1 MMRGTKVNKVDPNIN
16 QRAAAN
22 PKDSV
27 WVAAS
32 AGTGKTKVLSDRV
45 LNLLLLGCPPEKILC
60 LTFTKAA
67 AAQMENRIALR
78 LAKWV
83 SESDDELK
91 DDIFKLTAAQPSDKS
106 IARARRLFASVLEAK
121 GGMKILTIHSFC
133 QSLLKS
139 FPLEAGVS
147 PNFEVMD
154 EGDAKE
160 LMDKVI
166 SEAIHDK
173 KLRDDL
179 GIISLYVDEDKL
191 IADLKSLDTD
201 RAKFD
206 EAVARYGSLDG
217 LIKAMYQR
225 YNFDVNES
233 AERIVSEICK
243 VPACIKNI
251 LENLLENGGKKAAA
265 AAEELACFLSFSDEE
280 KLKNYKR
287 YECVFL
293 GKTTGTIKSENVYKE
308 DPVKSEAER
317 VFALEEKRKTAVSLA
332 ALKAFLRIADA
343 VLSQYKKRKIAKGLL
358 DYSDLVLKAKE
369 LLFKSGAAAWVL
381 YKLDGGIEHIL
392 VDEAQD
398 TSAEQ
403 WDIVRALSD
412 EFFAGEGASPFERT
426 IFAVGDKK
434 QSIFSFQ
441 GANPAKFALNKNYFE
456 EQLERV
462 GKKLKTVPLSV
473 SFRSTNAVLS
483 LVNNLLLNP
492 KIKDGVI
499 DENEDVTHI
508 AFREGAGGRV
518 ELWPSV
524 KAEADDTPEPWQPPI
539 DRVKTKSAQ
548 DRLAAKIADKI
559 LSMIKGDILESEGR
573 KIEPQDI
580 MILLRKRGAFFEKL
594 VRELKA
600 RNVPVTGIDRM
611 QIKEQIAV
619 MDLIALGDFLLLP
632 EDDLNL
638 AGLLKSP
645 LFGFDEDEIYDVCFG
660 RKNAT
665 VWDRLRAKAKNESA
679 KEKYVETVETLTELL
694 DMVDKVLPSQLFGYV
709 LGALKGR
716 RKIIKRLGLD
726 ADDALAEFMNLA
738 LDFEKNNTPS
748 LQGFLGWLKLRDV
761 TVKRDLEQGDVKAV
775 RITTVHSSKGLEAP
789 IIFLPDTKALGG
801 GKQNKLFWI
810 NDKKGEV
817 PLWFASSGE
826 LPFPMKDEKEAAKA
840 EAEKESKRLLYVAV
854 TRPQDRLYI
863 TAWDR
868 KNSKESAGDDENKN
882 QDKKDSWYDLISESF
897 DKTKSFEDADGKVF
911 FISSAQKTTVKNED
925 VRKEKNKAS
934 LPSWISEKA
943 KEEPLPLKPLAPS
956 KIGIE
961 DDAIAPSP
969 FVTARSGAI
978 QKGKIIHKLLQFLP
992 DAPFD
997 KREQIIGKYLDLNA
1011 EEWDENER
1019 EKVAKEVMNVLS
1031 DERLK
1036 CFFGEG
1042 SKAEVPIIGMLGDE
1056 AFSGQVDRLWI
1067 GEKEVV
1073 IIDYKTNQNVPA
1085 KLEEVPKLYKKQLS
1099 VYKELLAKLFKEK
1112 SVKAYILWTQ
1122 NLSLT
1127 EI

>member
-1 MMRGTKVNKVDPNIN
+1 MMQGAKVNKVNPNIN

-27 WVAAS
+27 WVTAS

-91 DDIFKLTAAQPSDKS
+91 NEIFELTATQPSNKD
-106 IARARRLFASVLEAK
+106 IARARRLFAGVLEAK

-133 QSLLKS
+133 QSLLKR
-139 FPLEAGVS
+139 FPLEARVS

-166 SEAIHDK
+166 AEAIYDK

-191 IADLKSLDTD
+191 IADLKSLDTN

-206 EAVARYGSLDG
+206 DAVARFGSLDG
-217 LIKAMYQR
+217 LIKAIYKR
-225 YNFDVNES
+225 YGIELCVS
-233 AERIVSEICK
+233 KKQLISEICD
-243 VPACIKNI
+243 VPSCIKDI
-251 LENLLENGGKKAAA
+251 VEIFKNGSKTAVETAKKLTA
-265 AAEELACFLSFSDEE
+265 FLSLTKE
-280 KLKNYKR
+280 KKIKNYKQ
-287 YECVFL
+287 YEDMFL
-293 GKTTGTIKSENVYKE
+293 TKEGTIREYKIYKE
-308 DPVKSEAER
+308 NPVKSEAER
-317 VFALEEKRKTAVSLA
+317 VFALEQKRKTVVSLA
-332 ALKAFLRIADA
+332 VLKAFLKVADA
-343 VLSQYKKRKIAKGLL
+343 VLLQYKKRKVAKGLL
-358 DYSDLVLKAKE
+358 DYSDLILKTKE
-369 LLFKSGAAAWVL
+369 LLFNSGAAWVL

-441 GANPAKFALNKNYFE
+441 GANPAKFSLNKTYFE
-456 EQLERV
+456 GQLERV

-492 KIKDGVI
+492 KIKDGVV
-499 DENEDVTHI
+499 DENDDIKHI
-508 AFREGAGGRV
+508 AFREEAGGRV
-518 ELWPSV
+518 ELWPSMQV
-524 KAEADDTPEPWQPPI
+524 EADDIPEPWQPPI

-559 LSMIKGDILESEGR
+559 LSMIKGDILESQGR

-580 MILLRKRGAFFEKL
+580 MILLRKRGSFFEKL

-611 QIKEQIAV
+611 KIKEQIAV

-665 VWDRLRAKAKNESA
+665 VWDSLRSKAKSESG
-679 KEKYVETVETLTELL
+679 KEKYAETVKTLTDLL
-694 DMVDKVLPSQLFGYV
+694 DMVDTVLPSRLFGYV
-709 LGALKGR
+709 LGALEGR
-716 RKIIKRLGLD
+716 RKIIKRLGFD
-726 ADDALAEFMNLA
+726 ADDALAEFMNLT
-738 LDFEKNNTPS
+738 LDFEKDNTPS
-748 LQGFLGWLKLRDV
+748 LQGFLAWLKVRDV
-761 TVKRDLEQGDVKAV
+761 EVKRDLEQGDVKAV

-789 IIFLPDTKALGG
+789 IIFLPDTKAPSG
-801 GKQNKLFWI
+801 GKQNRLYWI
-810 NDKKGEV
+810 NDEKSEL
-817 PLWFASSGE
+817 PLWFASSSE
-826 LPFPMKDEKEAAKA
+826 LPSSMKEEKEAAKT
-840 EAEKESKRLLYVAV
+840 EAGKESKRLLYVAV

-863 TAWDR
+863 TAWDN
-868 KNSKESAGDDENKN
+868 KNSGKNNDDDENKKTS
-882 QDKKDSWYDLISESF
+882 KKDSWYDLINESF

-911 FISSAQKTTVKNED
+911 FVSSPQKAAVKKGD
-925 VRKEKNKAS
+925 VHEKKVKAG
-934 LPSWISEKA
+934 LPLWISKKA
-943 KEEPLPLKPLAPS
+943 EAEPLPLKPLAPS

-961 DDAIAPSP
+961 DDAVALSP

-978 QKGKIIHKLLQFLP
+978 QKGKIVHKLLQFLP
-992 DAPFD
+992 DVPSD
-997 KREQIIGKYLDLNA
+997 KRAEIIKKYLDLNA
-1011 EEWDENER
+1011 AEWDKTER
-1019 EKVAKEVMNVLS
+1019 ENVAKEVMNVLS

-1036 CFFGEG
+1036 GFFGKG

-1067 GEKEVV
+1067 GEKEVI
-1073 IIDYKTNQNVPA
+1073 IIDYKTNQNVP
-1085 KLEEVPKLYKKQLS
+1085 LNPEEVPQLYKKQLS
-1099 VYKELLAKLFKEK
+1099 VYKELLAKLFREK
-1112 SVKAYILWTQ
+1112 TVKAYILWTQ
-1122 NLSLT
+1122 NLSLM

>member
-1 MMRGTKVNKVDPNIN
+1 MNKVDPNIN

-27 WVAAS
+27 WVTAS

-91 DDIFKLTAAQPSDKS
+91 DEIFRLTAVQPSDKN

-166 SEAIHDK
+166 TEAIYDK

-179 GIISLYVDEDKL
+179 GIISLYVNEDKL

-206 EAVARYGSLDG
+206 DAVARFGSLDG

-225 YNFDVNES
+225 YGIKPSDSEEQV
-233 AERIVSEICK
+233 ISEICQ
-243 VPACIKNI
+243 VPTCAKNI
-251 LENLLENGGKKAAA
+251 LEILLAEDGVKAKK
-265 AAEELACFLSFSDEE
+265 AAEELACFLSLSDEE

-293 GKTTGTIKSENVYKE
+293 GKTTGTIKPENVYKE

-317 VFALEEKRKTAVSLA
+317 VFALEEKRKTVVSLA

-343 VLSQYKKRKIAKGLL
+343 VLSQYKKRKNAKGLL

-369 LLFKSGAAAWVL
+369 LLFKGGAAAWVL

-456 EQLERV
+456 GQLERV

-473 SFRSTNAVLS
+473 SFRSTDAVLS

-499 DENEDVTHI
+499 DENEDVKHI
-508 AFREGAGGRV
+508 AFREEAGGRV

-524 KAEADDTPEPWQPPI
+524 KAEADDSPEPWLPPI

-559 LSMIKGDILESEGR
+559 LSMIKADVLESEGR

-580 MILLRKRGAFFEKL
+580 MILLRKRGSFFEKL
-594 VRELKA
+594 VREL
-600 RNVPVTGIDRM
+600 
-611 QIKEQIAV
+611 
-619 MDLIALGDFLLLP
+619 
-632 EDDLNL
+632 
-638 AGLLKSP
+638 
-645 LFGFDEDEIYDVCFG
+645 
-660 RKNAT
+660 
-665 VWDRLRAKAKNESA
+665 
-679 KEKYVETVETLTELL
+679 
-694 DMVDKVLPSQLFGYV
+694 
-709 LGALKGR
+709 
-716 RKIIKRLGLD
+716 
-726 ADDALAEFMNLA
+726 
-738 LDFEKNNTPS
+738 
-748 LQGFLGWLKLRDV
+748 
-761 TVKRDLEQGDVKAV
+761 
-775 RITTVHSSKGLEAP
+775 
-789 IIFLPDTKALGG
+789 
-801 GKQNKLFWI
+801 
-810 NDKKGEV
+810 
-817 PLWFASSGE
+817 
-826 LPFPMKDEKEAAKA
+826 
-840 EAEKESKRLLYVAV
+840 
-854 TRPQDRLYI
+854 
-863 TAWDR
+863 
-868 KNSKESAGDDENKN
+868 
-882 QDKKDSWYDLISESF
+882 
-897 DKTKSFEDADGKVF
+897 
-911 FISSAQKTTVKNED
+911 
-925 VRKEKNKAS
+925 
-934 LPSWISEKA
+934 
-943 KEEPLPLKPLAPS
+943 
-956 KIGIE
+956 
-961 DDAIAPSP
+961 
-969 FVTARSGAI
+969 
-978 QKGKIIHKLLQFLP
+978 
-992 DAPFD
+992 
-997 KREQIIGKYLDLNA
+997 
-1011 EEWDENER
+1011 
-1019 EKVAKEVMNVLS
+1019 
-1031 DERLK
+1031 
-1036 CFFGEG
+1036 
-1042 SKAEVPIIGMLGDE
+1042 
-1056 AFSGQVDRLWI
+1056 
-1067 GEKEVV
+1067 
-1073 IIDYKTNQNVPA
+1073 
-1085 KLEEVPKLYKKQLS
+1085 
-1099 VYKELLAKLFKEK
+1099 
-1112 SVKAYILWTQ
+1112 
-1122 NLSLT
+1122 
-1127 EI
+1127 

>member
-1 MMRGTKVNKVDPNIN
+1 MMIPEAKVNKINPNIS

-45 LNLLLLGCPPEKILC
+45 LNLLLQGCPPEKILC
-60 LTFTKAA
+60 ITFTKAA
-67 AAQMENRIALR
+67 AAQMENRVALR

-83 SESDDELK
+83 SETDDELK
-91 DDIFKLTAAQPSDKS
+91 KDIFTLTGAQPSDKS
-106 IARARRLFASVLEAK
+106 IAKARRLFARVLEAK

-133 QSLLKS
+133 QSLLKR

-154 EGDAKE
+154 EGDAKG

-166 SEAIHDK
+166 AEAIHDK

-179 GIISLYVDEDKL
+179 GIISLYVDEKDL
-191 IADLKSLDTD
+191 ITNLKNLDET

-206 EAVARYGSLDG
+206 DVVAKFGSVEG
-217 LIKAMYQR
+217 LIKVLYQR
-225 YNFDVNES
+225 YNVDVNES
-233 AERIVSEICK
+233 VEHTLSEICN
-243 VPACIKNI
+243 VPPCAKYI
-251 LENLLENGGKKAAA
+251 LEILLAKDGVEAKE
-265 AAEELACFLSFSDEE
+265 AAEELAEFLSLSDEE
-280 KLKNYKR
+280 KIKNYKL
-287 YECVFL
+287 YEDVFL
-293 GKTTGTIKSENVYKE
+293 TQKGTIRKKKVYEE

-317 VFALEEKRKTAVSLA
+317 VFALEEKRKAVISLA
-332 ALKAFLRIADA
+332 AIKAFLRIADA
-343 VLSQYKKRKIAKGLL
+343 VLSQYKKRKNAKGFL

-369 LLFKSGAAAWVL
+369 LLYKSGAAWVL

-403 WDIVRALSD
+403 WDIIRALSD

-426 IFAVGDKK
+426 IFVVGDKK

-441 GANPAKFALNKNYFE
+441 GANPAKFAFNKSYFE
-456 EQLERV
+456 EQLKRV
-462 GKKLKTVPLSV
+462 GKELKTVPLSV
-473 SFRSTNAVLS
+473 SFRSTKTVLS
-483 LVNNLLLNP
+483 LVNNMLLNP
-492 KIKDGVI
+492 RASYGVV
-499 DENEDVTHI
+499 DEKEVTEHI
-508 AFREGAGGRV
+508 AFRDDAGGRV
-518 ELWPSV
+518 ELWPSI
-524 KAEADDTPEPWQPPI
+524 KDEEDDQPDPWLPPI

-548 DRLAAKIADKI
+548 DRLAVKIADKI
-559 LSMIKGDILESEGR
+559 ASMIKNDILESEGR

-580 MILLRKRGAFFEKL
+580 MILLRKRTPFFEKL
-594 VRELKA
+594 VRELKT
-600 RNVPVTGIDRM
+600 RDVPVTGLDRM
-611 QIKEQIAV
+611 IIKDQISV

-660 RKNAT
+660 RKDAT
-665 VWDRLRAKAKNESA
+665 VWDSLRTKAEGKNG
-679 KEKYVETVETLTELL
+679 KEKYAKTVETLRNLL
-694 DMVDKVLPSQLFGYV
+694 GMADMVLPSRLFGYV
-709 LGALKGR
+709 LGALDGR
-716 RKIIKRLGLD
+716 RKIIKRLGFD
-726 ADDALAEFMNLA
+726 ADDALAEFMNLV

-748 LQGFLGWLKLRDV
+748 LQGFLTWLKHRDV
-761 TVKRDLEQGDVKAV
+761 KLKKDLEQGDVKAV

-789 IIFLPDTKALGG
+789 IIFLPDTKSLIGG
-801 GKQNKLFWI
+801 NKNKLYWVEDEI
-810 NDKKGEV
+810 GEI
-817 PLWFASSGE
+817 PLWFASAND
-826 LPFPMKDEKEAAKA
+826 LPLPMKEKKEEVKA
-840 EAEKESKRLLYVAV
+840 EEKKESRRLLYVAI
-854 TRPQDRLYI
+854 TRPKDRLYI
-863 TAWDR
+863 TAWNR
-868 KNSKESAGDDENKN
+868 RNAKKNKNNEENKK
-882 QDKKDSWYDLISESF
+882 QKEGDTWYDLISESF
-897 DKTKSFEDADGKVF
+897 DKTQSFADKDGEVF
-911 FISSAQKTTVKNED
+911 FISSPQKAVVKNSD
-925 VRKEKNKAS
+925 VREEKMRAS
-934 LPSWISEKA
+934 LPSWVTKKA

-992 DAPFD
+992 EVPFD
-997 KREQIIGKYLDLNA
+997 KREQIIANYLELNA
-1011 EEWDENER
+1011 NEWSKTER
-1019 EKVAKEVMNVLS
+1019 ENVAKEVMNVLS
-1031 DERLK
+1031 EESLK

-1067 GEKEVV
+1067 GEKEVI
-1073 IIDYKTNQNVPA
+1073 IIDYKTNQNVPTR
-1085 KLEEVPKLYKKQLS
+1085 LEEVPKLYKKQLS

-1112 SVKAYILWTQ
+1112 TVKAYILWTQ
-1122 NLSLT
+1122 NLSLM

>member
-1 MMRGTKVNKVDPNIN
+1 MNKVDPNIN

-78 LAKWV
+78 LARWV
-83 SESDDELK
+83 SESDEELK
-91 DDIFKLTAAQPSDKS
+91 DEIFKLTAERPSDKTV
-106 IARARRLFASVLEAK
+106 ARARRLFAGVLEAK

-133 QSLLKS
+133 QSLLKR

-154 EGDAKE
+154 ESDAEE
-160 LMDKVI
+160 LMDRSI
-166 SEAIHDK
+166 AAAIHDK
-173 KLRDDL
+173 ELRDDL
-179 GIISLYVDEDKL
+179 KIISLYVDESDL
-191 IADLKSLDTD
+191 IADLKIMDKD

-206 EAVARYGSLDG
+206 DALKKYGTIDGVIGALYQHYEVAPS
-217 LIKAMYQR
+217 
-225 YNFDVNES
+225 ES
-233 AERIVSEICK
+233 EEQVIAEICK
-243 VPACIKNI
+243 LPSCVKSI
-251 LENLLENGGKKAAA
+251 LDILLARGGVKASE
-265 AAEELACFLSFSDEE
+265 AAEGLAAFLSLTNDE
-280 KLKNYKR
+280 KLKNYKQ
-287 YECVFL
+287 YELVFL
-293 GKTTGTIKSENVYKE
+293 GKTTGRIKPEKVYEE
-308 DPVKSEAER
+308 DPAKSEAER
-317 VFALEEKRKTAVSLA
+317 VFALEEKRKTVVALA
-332 ALKAFLRIADA
+332 AVAAFLRVADK
-343 VLSQYKKRKIAKGLL
+343 VLLQYKKRKITKGLL
-358 DYSDLVLKAKE
+358 DYSDLILKAKE

-434 QSIFSFQ
+434 QSIYSFQ
-441 GANPAKFALNKNYFE
+441 GANPAKFALNKSYFE
-456 EQLERV
+456 GQLERV
-462 GKKLKTVPLSV
+462 GKTLKTVPLSV

-483 LVNNLLLNP
+483 LVNNLLSNSEV
-492 KIKDGVI
+492 KVGVL
-499 DENEDVTHI
+499 DENEGGEHI
-508 AFREGAGGRV
+508 AFRDEAGGRV
-518 ELWPSV
+518 ELWPSM
-524 KAEADDTPEPWQPPI
+524 KAEEDDTSEPWLPPI

-559 LSMIKGDILESEGR
+559 LAMIKGDILESEGR

-580 MILLRKRGAFFEKL
+580 MVLLRKRGSFFEKL
-594 VRELKA
+594 VRELKT

-611 QIKEQIAV
+611 KIKEQIAV

-638 AGLLKSP
+638 AGLLRSP

-660 RKNAT
+660 RGDAT
-665 VWDRLRAKAKNESA
+665 VWDRLRTKAEGKNG
-679 KEKYVETVETLTELL
+679 KEKYKKTVATLTELL
-694 DMVDKVLPSQLFGYV
+694 NMADAVLPSRLFGYV
-709 LGALKGR
+709 LGALNGR

-726 ADDALAEFMNLA
+726 ADDALAEFMNLV
-738 LDFEKNNTPS
+738 LDFETNNTPS
-748 LQGFLGWLKLRDV
+748 LQGFLAWLKLRDV
-761 TVKRDLEQGDVKAV
+761 AAKRDLEQGDVKAV

-789 IIFLPDTKALGG
+789 IIFLPDTKAPEGG
-801 GKQNKLFWI
+801 NKNRLYWCE
-810 NDKKGEV
+810 NEKGEF
-817 PLWFASSGE
+817 PLWFVSVKK
-826 LPFPMKDEKEAAKA
+826 LPFIMQDERNAVKA
-840 EAEKESKRLLYVAV
+840 EAKKESKRLLYVAV
-854 TRPQDRLYI
+854 TRPRDRLYI

-868 KNSKESAGDDENKN
+868 KNAKEDGGDDKS
-882 QDKKDSWYDLISESF
+882 KKEKTSDTWYDLISESF
-897 DKTKSFEDADGKVF
+897 DKTQSFEDKDGKVF
-911 FISSAQKTTVKNED
+911 FVSSPQKTMVKNAD
-925 VRKEKNKAS
+925 VRKEKVGAK
-934 LPSWISEKA
+934 LPLWVSEKA
-943 KEEPLPLKPLAPS
+943 KDEPLPLKPLAPS
-956 KIGIE
+956 KIGVE
-961 DDAIAPSP
+961 DDAVAPSP

-978 QKGKIIHKLLQFLP
+978 QKGKIVHKLLQFLP
-992 DAPFD
+992 ELPPD
-997 KREQIIGKYLDLNA
+997 KREQIMRKYLELNA
-1011 EEWDENER
+1011 GEWDEAER
-1019 EKVAKEVMNVLS
+1019 EKVAKEVMAVLT

-1036 CFFGEG
+1036 IFFGEG
-1042 SKAEVPIIGMLGDE
+1042 SKAEVPLMGMLGNE
-1056 AFSGQVDRLWI
+1056 AFSGQVDRLWV

-1073 IIDYKTNQNVPA
+1073 IIDYKTNQNVPSTL
-1085 KLEEVPKLYKKQLS
+1085 KEVPELYKKQLS
-1099 VYKELLAKLFKEK
+1099 VYKELLAKLFTKK

>member
-1 MMRGTKVNKVDPNIN
+1 MNKVDPNIN

-22 PKDSV
+22 PKYSV
-27 WVAAS
+27 WVTAS

-91 DDIFKLTAAQPSDKS
+91 DEIFRLTAVQPSDKN

-166 SEAIHDK
+166 TEAIYDK

-179 GIISLYVDEDKL
+179 GIISLYVNEDKL

-206 EAVARYGSLDG
+206 DAVARFGSLDG

-225 YNFDVNES
+225 YGIKPSDSEEQV
-233 AERIVSEICK
+233 ISEICQ
-243 VPACIKNI
+243 VPTCAKNI
-251 LENLLENGGKKAAA
+251 LEILLAEDGVKAKK
-265 AAEELACFLSFSDEE
+265 AAEELACFLSLSDEE

-293 GKTTGTIKSENVYKE
+293 GKTTGTIKPENVYKE

-317 VFALEEKRKTAVSLA
+317 VFALEEKRKTVVSLA

-343 VLSQYKKRKIAKGLL
+343 VLSQYKKRKNAKGLL

-369 LLFKSGAAAWVL
+369 LLFKGGAAAWVL

-456 EQLERV
+456 GQLERV

-473 SFRSTNAVLS
+473 SFRSTDAVLS

-499 DENEDVTHI
+499 DENEDMKHI
-508 AFREGAGGRV
+508 AFREEAGGRV

-524 KAEADDTPEPWQPPI
+524 KAEADDSPEPWLPPI

-559 LSMIKGDILESEGR
+559 LSMIKADVLESEGR

-580 MILLRKRGAFFEKL
+580 MILLRKRGSFFEKL

-600 RNVPVTGIDRM
+600 RSVPVTGIDKM
-611 QIKEQIAV
+611 KIKEQIAV
-619 MDLIALGDFLLLP
+619 MDLVALGDFLLLP

-665 VWDRLRAKAKNESA
+665 VWDRLRAKAKSKDG
-679 KEKYVETVETLTELL
+679 KEKYAKTEKTLTELL
-694 DMVDKVLPSQLFGYV
+694 DMADKVLPSQLFGYV

-716 RKIIKRLGLD
+716 WKIIKRLGLD
-726 ADDALAEFMNLA
+726 ADDALAEFINLA
-738 LDFEKNNTPS
+738 LDFEKDNTPS
-748 LQGFLGWLKLRDV
+748 LQGFLAWLKARDV
-761 TVKRDLEQGDVKAV
+761 EVKRDLEQGDVKAV

-789 IIFLPDTKALGG
+789 IIFLPDTKALSGG
-801 GKQNKLFWI
+801 RQNKLYWI
-810 NDKKGEV
+810 NDEKGEF

-826 LPFPMKDEKEAAKA
+826 LPFLMKDEKEAAKA
-840 EAEKESKRLLYVAV
+840 EAEKESKRLLYVAI

-863 TAWDR
+863 TAWDDR
-868 KNSKESAGDDENKN
+868 KSGKSNGDDENKKQN
-882 QDKKDSWYDLISESF
+882 RKDSWYDLISESF

-911 FISSAQKTTVKNED
+911 FISSPQKTAVKNGNIRE
-925 VRKEKNKAS
+925 EKARAS
-934 LPSWISEKA
+934 LPLWVSEKA

-969 FVTARSGAI
+969 FITARSGAI

-992 DAPFD
+992 DVPFD
-997 KREQIIGKYLDLNA
+997 KRAEIIKKYLDLNA
-1011 EEWDENER
+1011 AEWNKTER
-1019 EKVAKEVMNVLS
+1019 ENVAKEVMNVLS

-1036 CFFGEG
+1036 CFLGKG
-1042 SKAEVPIIGMLGDE
+1042 SKAEVPIIGMLGDK

-1073 IIDYKTNQNVPA
+1073 IIDYKTNQNVPSNVGD
-1085 KLEEVPKLYKKQLS
+1085 VPKLYKKQLS
-1099 VYKELLAKLFKEK
+1099 VYKELLAKLFVKK

-1122 NLSLT
+1122 NLSLM